1 MTTQKEFVSLLIE
14 KGIVVTSDLFYVLEK
29 KKAEELSLLYE
40 MLKSK
45 EGEEIHTFR
54 EVLAGEKEE
63 GNISEENSAE
73 KNEEEKGTLSFV
85 FNYDKKEVSKKVGD
99 FVLYFNARYKA
110 IEKILGN
117 RIELQ
122 GITAIKRAAQKAE
135 KEPVS
140 VIGIVKDIK
149 ETKNNNLIITVEDMT
164 GEMKVLIQKAKKE
177 LYDRARTLTFDE
189 IIGVTGTAGKG
200 IIFAGKII
208 WPDIPLTHEFKKAP
222 KEEYALFLSDLHVGS
237 KQFLAKSFEKF
248 LKWIRGEMGDEKQR
262 EMTKKVKYIFII
274 GDVVDGVSI
283 YPGQENDLEIL
294 DIYEQY
300 AACAELL
307 KQIPEHIAII
317 ICPGN
322 HDAMRLAEPQLP
334 IHEDIAGP
342 LYQLKNV
349 SMVSNP
355 AWVTIGQTEIFP
367 GITVLLYHGYSFDYY
382 IANIDE
388 IRNNGGYDRADLVM
402 KFLLQ
407 RRHLAPTHA
416 SCLYIPFPDNDP
428 LVISKIPDIFATGHL
443 HKTSVS
449 QYRNITLIC
458 GSCWQGKT
466 AFQEKMGH
474 NPEPGRVPLVNLQ
487 TREVKILRFGD

>member
-1 MTTQKEFVSLLIE
+1 MTTQKEIVSFLIE
-14 KGIVVTSDLFYVLEK
+14 KGIVVTPGLFHVFEK
-29 KKAEELSLLYE
+29 KGEEELSVLYE

-45 EGEEIHTFR
+45 EEEIQSFIEALTR
-54 EVLAGEKEE
+54 
-63 GNISEENSAE
+63 E
-73 KNEEEKGTLSFV
+73 KNEGEKGAVSFV
-85 FNYDKKEVSKKVGD
+85 FNYDKKEVNKTVGD
-99 FVLYFNARYKA
+99 FILYFNARYKA
-110 IEKILGN
+110 IEKILRN
-117 RIELQ
+117 RVELQ

-140 VIGIVKDIK
+140 VIGIVKDIQ
-149 ETKNNNLIITVEDMT
+149 ETKNNNLIVTVEDMT
-164 GEMKVLIQKAKKE
+164 GEMKVLFQKAKKE
-177 LYDRARTLTFDE
+177 LYDVARTLTFDE
-189 IIGVTGTAGKG
+189 VIGVTGNAGKG
-200 IIFAGKII
+200 ILFGGKII

-248 LKWIRGEMGDEKQR
+248 LKWIQGELGDEKQK
-262 EMTKKVKYIFII
+262 ELTKNVKYIFII

-300 AACAELL
+300 KACAELL
-307 KQIPEHIAII
+307 KQIPEHITII

-334 IHEDIAGP
+334 IHEDIAAP

-355 AWVTIGQTEIFP
+355 AWVTIGQTESFP

-388 IRNNGGYDRADLVM
+388 IRNKGGYDRADLVM

-416 SCLYIPFPDNDP
+416 SCLYIPYPDNDP